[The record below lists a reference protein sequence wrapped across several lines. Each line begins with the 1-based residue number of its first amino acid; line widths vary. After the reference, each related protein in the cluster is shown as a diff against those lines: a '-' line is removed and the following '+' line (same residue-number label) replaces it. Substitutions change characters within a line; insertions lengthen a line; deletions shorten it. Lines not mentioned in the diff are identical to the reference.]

1 MVGLENSILSSCK
14 IVAFLR
20 RNSRG
25 SVSPSVVGGV
35 GVANTR
41 RFTPNASRSRVTSLV
56 ISWPAPKPQR
66 RPAAVWTVDRSQAS
80 SRLSGPMR
88 SRRESAIATGRQASA
103 YPRCSEPQS
112 TIVRSWV
119 VVVLRLEAFLLRPL
133 AWSAGSSSMVHKDLQ
148 LPAHPSFPQLSH
160 PVRRPAEAS
169 LDL

>member
-66 RPAAVWTVDRSQAS
+66 RPAAVWTADRSHS
-80 SRLSGPMR
+80 SIRLSGPMR

-103 YPRCSEPQS
+103 YPRYSEPQS
-112 TIVRSWV
+112 TIWRSWV
-119 VVVLRLEAFLLRPL
+119 GAVLREEACLLRPL
-133 AWSAGSSSMVHKDLQ
+133 ACSAGSSSMVHEDLHS
-148 LPAHPSFPQLSH
+148 PAHPSSPQL
-160 PVRRPAEAS
+160 
-169 LDL
+169 